1 MQRSCLNLT
10 DATGKDASDPPS
22 WRTYGQGVDFL
33 PAYDSTLRISQI
45 TVCAGNGRSN
55 LKGFSFRLSDPNG
68 GGASDVDLP
77 MMGKTGTD
85 EASECVDLPVTGRIT
100 KIITSL
106 TSDGKFVNA
115 ISF

>member
-1 MQRSCLNLT
+1 
-10 DATGKDASDPPS
+10 
-22 WRTYGQGVDFL
+22 
-33 PAYDSTLRISQI
+33 
-45 TVCAGNGRSN
+45 
-55 LKGFSFRLSDPNG
+55 
-68 GGASDVDLP
+68 
-77 MMGKTGTD
+77 MGKTGTD